1 MATVHG
7 RTVRD
12 RVGADT
18 HAMRRGDREVR
29 RNMKKLALC
38 VALAVMATGAMAK
51 EWKTV
56 RIGVDASYPPFES
69 MAPNGQ
75 MVGFDVDLTK
85 ALCAKMNVRCVWIAQ
100 DFDGIIPALKGKKYD
115 IIVSSL
121 TVTDKRREQIDFSD
135 KLFDAPARMIAK
147 AGSPLLPTAESLKGK
162 RVGVEQGTTQEAY
175 AKAYWEPKG
184 VTIVEYQN
192 QDQVYA
198 DLTTGRLD
206 AALQDELQADAG
218 FLKTPRGKGF
228 AWAGP
233 EVKDAKTIGE
243 GTAIGVRKE
252 DGDLKAKLNKALA
265 DIHQDGTFKRLE
277 KQYFDVEIDQNH

>member
-1 MATVHG
+1 
-7 RTVRD
+7 
-12 RVGADT
+12 
-18 HAMRRGDREVR
+18 
-29 RNMKKLALC
+29 MKKYALC
-38 VALAVMATGAMAK
+38 VALAVMASGAAAK

-69 MAPNGQ
+69 VAPSGQ
-75 MVGFDVDLTK
+75 MVGFDVDLTR
-85 ALCAKMNVRCVWIAQ
+85 ALCAKMNVRCVWIPQ
-100 DFDGIIPALKGKKYD
+100 DLDGIIPALKAKKFD

-135 KLFDAPARMIAK
+135 RLFDAPARMIAK
-147 AGSPLLPTAESLKGK
+147 KGSPLLPTVESLKGMH
-162 RVGVEQGTTQEAY
+162 VGVEQGSTQEAY

-184 VTIVEYQN
+184 VTIVPYQN

-198 DLTTGRLD
+198 DLATGRLD

-218 FLKTPRGKGF
+218 FLKTPRGKDF

-233 EVKDAKTIGE
+233 EVKDPKTLGE

-252 DGDLKAKLNKALA
+252 DSELKAKLNKALA
-265 DIHQDGTFKRLE
+265 EVHQDGTFTKLE
-277 KQYFDVEIDQNH
+277 KQYFDVDIDQSR

>member
-1 MATVHG
+1 
-7 RTVRD
+7 
-12 RVGADT
+12 
-18 HAMRRGDREVR
+18 
-29 RNMKKLALC
+29 MKKYALC
-38 VALAVMATGAMAK
+38 VALAVMASGAMAK

-69 MAPNGQ
+69 VAPSGQ
-75 MVGFDVDLTK
+75 MVGFDVDLTR
-85 ALCAKMNVRCVWIAQ
+85 ALCAKMNVRCVWIPQ
-100 DFDGIIPALKGKKYD
+100 DLDGIIPALKAKKFD

-135 KLFDAPARMIAK
+135 RLFDAPARMIAK
-147 AGSPLLPTAESLKGK
+147 KGSPLLPTVESLKGK
-162 RVGVEQGTTQEAY
+162 HVGVEQGSTQEAY

-184 VTIVEYQN
+184 VTIVPYQN

-198 DLTTGRLD
+198 DLATGRLD

-218 FLKTPRGKGF
+218 FLKTPRGKDF

-233 EVKDAKTIGE
+233 EVKDPKTLGE

-252 DGDLKAKLNKALA
+252 DSELKAKLNKALA
-265 DIHQDGTFKRLE
+265 EVHQDGTFTKLE
-277 KQYFDVEIDQNH
+277 KQYFDVDIDQSR

>member
-1 MATVHG
+1 
-7 RTVRD
+7 
-12 RVGADT
+12 
-18 HAMRRGDREVR
+18 
-29 RNMKKLALC
+29 MKKLALC

-69 MAPNGQ
+69 KAASGQ
-75 MVGFDVDLTK
+75 LVGFDVDLTR
-85 ALCAKMNVRCVWIAQ
+85 ALCARMNVKCVWVEQ
-100 DFDGIIPALKGKKYD
+100 DFDGIIPALKGKKFD
-115 IIVSSL
+115 AIVSSL

-135 KLFDAPARMIAK
+135 KLFDAPARMIART
-147 AGSPLLPTAESLKGK
+147 GSPLLPTADSLKGK

-175 AKAYWEPKG
+175 AKAYWEAKG
-184 VTIVEYQN
+184 VTVVPYQN

-198 DLTTGRLD
+198 DLTSGRLD

-233 EVKDAKTIGE
+233 EVKDPKTIGE
-243 GTAIGVRKE
+243 GTAIGLRKDDAE
-252 DGDLKAKLNKALA
+252 LKAMFNKALA
-265 DIHQDGTFKRLE
+265 QVHQDGTFRKLE
-277 KQYFDVEIDQNH
+277 KQYFDFAIYPEH

>member
-1 MATVHG
+1 
-7 RTVRD
+7 
-12 RVGADT
+12 
-18 HAMRRGDREVR
+18 
-29 RNMKKLALC
+29 MKKYAVG
-38 VALAVMATGAMAK
+38 VALAVMASGAMAK

-69 MAPNGQ
+69 IAPGGQ
-75 MVGFDVDLTK
+75 VVGFDADLTR
-85 ALCAKMNVRCVWIAQ
+85 ALCAKMNVKCVWIPQ
-100 DFDGIIPALKGKKYD
+100 DLDGIIPALKARKFD

-121 TVTDKRREQIDFSD
+121 TVTDQRREQIDFSD

-147 AGSPLLPTAESLKGK
+147 KGSPLLPTAQSLKGK
-162 RVGVEQGTTQEAY
+162 RIGVEQGSTQEAY

-184 VTIVEYQN
+184 VTVVPYQN

-198 DLTTGRLD
+198 DLATGRLD

-218 FLKTPRGKGF
+218 FLKTPRGKDF

-233 EVKDAKTIGE
+233 DVKDPKTIGE

-252 DGDLKAKLNKALA
+252 DGELKAMLNKALA
-265 DIHQDGTFKRLE
+265 QVHQDGTFTKLE
-277 KQYFDVEIDQNH
+277 KQYFDVDIDPSR

>member
-1 MATVHG
+1 
-7 RTVRD
+7 
-12 RVGADT
+12 
-18 HAMRRGDREVR
+18 
-29 RNMKKLALC
+29 MKKYALC
-38 VALAVMATGAMAK
+38 VALAVMASGAAAK

-69 MAPNGQ
+69 VAPSGQ
-75 MVGFDVDLTK
+75 MVGFDVDLTR
-85 ALCAKMNVRCVWIAQ
+85 ALCAKMNVRCVWVPQ
-100 DFDGIIPALKGKKYD
+100 DLDGIIPALKAKKFD

-135 KLFDAPARMIAK
+135 RLFDAPARMIAK
-147 AGSPLLPTAESLKGK
+147 KGSPLLPTVESLKGK
-162 RVGVEQGTTQEAY
+162 HVGVEQGSTQEAY

-184 VTIVEYQN
+184 VTIVPYQN

-198 DLTTGRLD
+198 DLATGRLD

-218 FLKTPRGKGF
+218 FLKTPRGKDF

-233 EVKDAKTIGE
+233 EVKDPKTLGE

-252 DGDLKAKLNKALA
+252 DGELKAKLNKALA
-265 DIHQDGTFKRLE
+265 EVHQDGTFTKLE
-277 KQYFDVEIDQNH
+277 KQYFDVDIDQSR

>member
-1 MATVHG
+1 
-7 RTVRD
+7 
-12 RVGADT
+12 
-18 HAMRRGDREVR
+18 
-29 RNMKKLALC
+29 
-38 VALAVMATGAMAK
+38 MATGAMAK

-69 MAPNGQ
+69 KAASGQ
-75 MVGFDVDLTK
+75 IVGFDVDLTK
-85 ALCAKMNVRCVWIAQ
+85 ALCTRMNVKCVWVEQ
-100 DFDGIIPALKGKKYD
+100 DFDGIIPALKGKKFD
-115 IIVSSL
+115 AIVSSL

-135 KLFDAPARMIAK
+135 KLFDAPARMIART
-147 AGSPLLPTAESLKGK
+147 GSPLLPTAESLKGK

-184 VTIVEYQN
+184 VTVVPYQN

-198 DLTTGRLD
+198 DLTSGRLD
-206 AALQDELQADAG
+206 AALQDEIQADAG

-243 GTAIGVRKE
+243 GTAIGLRKE
-252 DGDLKAKLNKALA
+252 DAELKTMFNKALA
-265 DIHQDGTFKRLE
+265 QVHQDGTFTKLE
-277 KQYFDVEIDQNH
+277 KQYFDFDIYPGH

>member
-1 MATVHG
+1 
-7 RTVRD
+7 
-12 RVGADT
+12 
-18 HAMRRGDREVR
+18 
-29 RNMKKLALC
+29 MKKLALC

-69 MAPNGQ
+69 KAACGQ
-75 MVGFDVDLTK
+75 VVGFDVDLTK
-85 ALCAKMNVRCVWIAQ
+85 ALCARMNAKCVWVEQ
-100 DFDGIIPALKGKKYD
+100 DFDGIIPALKGKKFD
-115 IIVSSL
+115 AIVSSL

-147 AGSPLLPTAESLKGK
+147 TGSPLLPTAESLKGK
-162 RVGVEQGTTQEAY
+162 RIGVEQGTTQEAY

-184 VTIVEYQN
+184 VTVVPYQN

-198 DLTTGRLD
+198 DLTSGRLD
-206 AALQDELQADAG
+206 AALQDEIQADAG

-233 EVKDAKTIGE
+233 EVKDPKTIGE
-243 GTAIGVRKE
+243 GTAIGLRKE
-252 DGDLKAKLNKALA
+252 DADLRTMFNRALA
-265 DIHQDGTFKRLE
+265 QVHQDGTFTKLE
-277 KQYFDVEIDQNH
+277 KQYFDFEIYPGH

>member
-1 MATVHG
+1 
-7 RTVRD
+7 
-12 RVGADT
+12 
-18 HAMRRGDREVR
+18 
-29 RNMKKLALC
+29 MKKLALC

-56 RIGVDASYPPFES
+56 RTGVDASYPPFES
-69 MAPNGQ
+69 MAPSGQ
-75 MVGFDVDLTK
+75 MVGFDVDLTR
-85 ALCAKMNVRCVWIAQ
+85 ALCAKMDVKCVWIPQ
-100 DFDGIIPALKGKKYD
+100 DFDGIIPALKGKKFD

-184 VTIVEYQN
+184 VTIVQYQN

-206 AALQDELQADAG
+206 AALQDELQADSG

-252 DGDLKAKLNKALA
+252 DGDLKARLNKALA
-265 DIHQDGTFKRLE
+265 DIHSDGTFKRLE
-277 KQYFDVEIDQNH
+277 KQYFDVEIYQSR

>member
-1 MATVHG
+1 
-7 RTVRD
+7 
-12 RVGADT
+12 
-18 HAMRRGDREVR
+18 
-29 RNMKKLALC
+29 MKKYALC
-38 VALAVMATGAMAK
+38 VALAVMASGAAAK

-69 MAPNGQ
+69 VAPSGQ
-75 MVGFDVDLTK
+75 MVGFDVDLTR
-85 ALCAKMNVRCVWIAQ
+85 ALCAKMNVRCVWIPQ
-100 DFDGIIPALKGKKYD
+100 DLDGIIPALKAKKFD

-135 KLFDAPARMIAK
+135 RLFDAPARMIAK
-147 AGSPLLPTAESLKGK
+147 KGSPLLPTVESLKGK
-162 RVGVEQGTTQEAY
+162 HVGVEQGSTQEAY

-184 VTIVEYQN
+184 VTIVPYQN

-198 DLTTGRLD
+198 DLATGRLD

-218 FLKTPRGKGF
+218 FLKTPRGKDF

-233 EVKDAKTIGE
+233 EVKDPKTLGE

-252 DGDLKAKLNKALA
+252 DGELKAKLNKALA
-265 DIHQDGTFKRLE
+265 EVHQDGTFTKLE
-277 KQYFDVEIDQNH
+277 KQYFDVDIFQSR

>member
-1 MATVHG
+1 
-7 RTVRD
+7 
-12 RVGADT
+12 
-18 HAMRRGDREVR
+18 
-29 RNMKKLALC
+29 MKKYALC
-38 VALAVMATGAMAK
+38 VALAVMASGAMAK

-69 MAPNGQ
+69 VAPSGQ
-75 MVGFDVDLTK
+75 MVGFDVDLTR
-85 ALCAKMNVRCVWIAQ
+85 ALCAKMNVRCVWIPQ
-100 DFDGIIPALKGKKYD
+100 DLDGIIPALKAKKFD

-135 KLFDAPARMIAK
+135 RLFDAPARMIAK
-147 AGSPLLPTAESLKGK
+147 KGSPLLPTVESLKGK
-162 RVGVEQGTTQEAY
+162 HVGVEQGSTQEAY

-184 VTIVEYQN
+184 VTVVPYQN

-198 DLTTGRLD
+198 DLATGRLD

-218 FLKTPRGKGF
+218 FLKTPRGKDF

-233 EVKDAKTIGE
+233 EVKDPKTLGE

-252 DGDLKAKLNKALA
+252 DGELKAKLNKALA
-265 DIHQDGTFKRLE
+265 EVHQDGTFTKLE
-277 KQYFDVEIDQNH
+277 KQYFDVDIDQSR

>member
-1 MATVHG
+1 
-7 RTVRD
+7 
-12 RVGADT
+12 
-18 HAMRRGDREVR
+18 
-29 RNMKKLALC
+29 MKKYALC
-38 VALAVMATGAMAK
+38 VALAVMASGAMAK

-69 MAPNGQ
+69 VAPGGQ
-75 MVGFDVDLTK
+75 MVGFDVDLTR
-85 ALCAKMNVRCVWIAQ
+85 ALCAKMNVKCVWIAQ
-100 DFDGIIPALKGKKYD
+100 DLDGIIPALKGKKFD

-135 KLFDAPARMIAK
+135 RLFDAPARMIAK
-147 AGSPLLPTAESLKGK
+147 KGSPLLPTVESLKGK
-162 RVGVEQGTTQEAY
+162 HVGVEQGSTQEAY

-184 VTIVEYQN
+184 VTIVPYPN

-198 DLTTGRLD
+198 DLATGRLD

-218 FLKTPRGKGF
+218 FLKTPRGKDF

-233 EVKDAKTIGE
+233 EVKDPKTLGE

-252 DGDLKAKLNKALA
+252 DGELKAKLNKALA
-265 DIHQDGTFKRLE
+265 ELHQDGTFTKLE
-277 KQYFDVEIDQNH
+277 KQYFDVNIYQSR

>member
-1 MATVHG
+1 
-7 RTVRD
+7 
-12 RVGADT
+12 
-18 HAMRRGDREVR
+18 
-29 RNMKKLALC
+29 MKKYALC
-38 VALAVMATGAMAK
+38 VALAVMASGAMAK

-69 MAPNGQ
+69 VAPSGQ
-75 MVGFDVDLTK
+75 MVGFDVDLTR
-85 ALCAKMNVRCVWIAQ
+85 ALCAKMNVRCVWIPQ
-100 DFDGIIPALKGKKYD
+100 DLDGIIPALKAKKFD

-135 KLFDAPARMIAK
+135 RLFDAPARMIAK
-147 AGSPLLPTAESLKGK
+147 KGSPLLPTVESLKGK
-162 RVGVEQGTTQEAY
+162 HVGVEQGSTQEAY

-184 VTIVEYQN
+184 VTIVPYQN

-198 DLTTGRLD
+198 DLATGRLD

-218 FLKTPRGKGF
+218 FLKTPRGKDF

-233 EVKDAKTIGE
+233 EVKDPKTLGE

-252 DGDLKAKLNKALA
+252 DGELKAKLNKALA
-265 DIHQDGTFKRLE
+265 EVHQDGTFTKLE
-277 KQYFDVEIDQNH
+277 KQYFDVDIFQSR

>member
-1 MATVHG
+1 
-7 RTVRD
+7 
-12 RVGADT
+12 
-18 HAMRRGDREVR
+18 
-29 RNMKKLALC
+29 MKKFAVGMAFAVLAS
-38 VALAVMATGAMAK
+38 GAAAK

-75 MVGFDVDLTK
+75 MVGFDVDLTR
-85 ALCAKMNVRCVWIAQ
+85 ALCAKMNVKCVWVAQ
-100 DFDGIIPALKGKKYD
+100 DLDGIIPALKVRKFD

-147 AGSPLLPTAESLKGK
+147 KGSPLLPTAASLQGK
-162 RVGVEQGTTQEAY
+162 RVGVEQGSTQEAY

-184 VTIVEYQN
+184 VTIVPYQN

-198 DLTTGRLD
+198 DLATGRLD

-218 FLKTPRGKGF
+218 FLRTPRGKDFG
-228 AWAGP
+228 WAGP

-252 DGDLKAKLNKALA
+252 DGELKAMLNRALA
-265 DIHQDGTFKRLE
+265 DVHRDGTFTKLE
-277 KQYFDVEIDQNH
+277 KQYFDVDIDQSR

>member
-1 MATVHG
+1 
-7 RTVRD
+7 
-12 RVGADT
+12 
-18 HAMRRGDREVR
+18 
-29 RNMKKLALC
+29 MKKAALC

-69 MAPNGQ
+69 KAASGQ
-75 MVGFDVDLTK
+75 VVGFDVDLTK
-85 ALCAKMNVRCVWIAQ
+85 ALCTRMNVKCVWVEQ
-100 DFDGIIPALKGKKYD
+100 DLDGIIPALKGKKFD
-115 IIVSSL
+115 AIVSSL
-121 TVTDKRREQIDFSD
+121 TVTDQRRAQIDFSD
-135 KLFDAPARMIAK
+135 TLFDAPARMIAK

-162 RVGVEQGTTQEAY
+162 HVGVEQGSTQEAY

-184 VTIVEYQN
+184 VTVVSYQN

-198 DLTTGRLD
+198 DIASGRLD

-233 EVKDAKTIGE
+233 EVKDPKTIGE
-243 GTAIGVRKE
+243 GTAIGMRK
-252 DGDLKAKLNKALA
+252 DDVALKAMFNQALA
-265 DIHQDGTFKRLE
+265 QVREDGTFKKLE
-277 KQYFDVEIDQNH
+277 KQYFDVDIYPGR

>member
-1 MATVHG
+1 MATARRG
-7 RTVRD
+7 
-12 RVGADT
+12 VGAGKQRVDP
-18 HAMRRGDREVR
+18 EVR
-29 RNMKKLALC
+29 RNMKKFALC
-38 VALAVMATGAMAK
+38 VALAVMATAAMAK

-75 MVGFDVDLTK
+75 VVGFDVDLTK
-85 ALCAKMNVRCVWIAQ
+85 ALCEKMSIKCVWVPQ
-100 DFDGIIPALKGKKYD
+100 NFDGIIPALKGKKYD

-121 TVTDKRREQIDFSD
+121 IVTDKRREQIDFTD

-147 AGSPLLPTAESLKGK
+147 TGSPLLPTAESLKGK
-162 RVGVEQGTTQEAY
+162 RVGVEQGSTQEAY

-184 VTIVEYQN
+184 VTIVPYQN

-198 DLTTGRLD
+198 DLATGRLD

-218 FLKTPRGKGF
+218 FLRTPRGKGF

-233 EVKDAKTIGE
+233 EVKDPKTIGE

-277 KQYFDVEIDQNH
+277 KQYFDVDIYQSR

>member
-1 MATVHG
+1 
-7 RTVRD
+7 
-12 RVGADT
+12 
-18 HAMRRGDREVR
+18 
-29 RNMKKLALC
+29 MKKYALC
-38 VALAVMATGAMAK
+38 VALAVMASGAAAK

-69 MAPNGQ
+69 VAPSGQ
-75 MVGFDVDLTK
+75 MVGFDVDLTR
-85 ALCAKMNVRCVWIAQ
+85 ALCAKMNVRCVWIPQ
-100 DFDGIIPALKGKKYD
+100 DLDGIIPALKAKKFD

-135 KLFDAPARMIAK
+135 RLFDAPARMIAK
-147 AGSPLLPTAESLKGK
+147 KGSPLLPTVESLKGK
-162 RVGVEQGTTQEAY
+162 HVGVEQGSTQEAY

-184 VTIVEYQN
+184 VTIVPYQN

-198 DLTTGRLD
+198 DLATGRLD

-218 FLKTPRGKGF
+218 FLKTPRGKDF

-233 EVKDAKTIGE
+233 EVKDPKTLGE

-252 DGDLKAKLNKALA
+252 DGELKAKLNKALA
-265 DIHQDGTFKRLE
+265 EVHQDGTFTKLE
-277 KQYFDVEIDQNH
+277 KQYFDVDIDQSR

>member
-1 MATVHG
+1 
-7 RTVRD
+7 
-12 RVGADT
+12 
-18 HAMRRGDREVR
+18 
-29 RNMKKLALC
+29 MKKYA
-38 VALAVMATGAMAK
+38 VGVVLAVMASGAMAK

-69 MAPNGQ
+69 IAPGGQ
-75 MVGFDVDLTK
+75 VVGFDADLTR
-85 ALCAKMNVRCVWIAQ
+85 ALCAKMNVKCVWIPQ
-100 DFDGIIPALKGKKYD
+100 DLDGIIPALKARKFD

-121 TVTDKRREQIDFSD
+121 TVTDQRREQIDFSD

-147 AGSPLLPTAESLKGK
+147 KGSTLLPTAQSLKGK
-162 RVGVEQGTTQEAY
+162 RIGVEQGSTQEAF

-184 VTIVEYQN
+184 VTIVPYQN

-198 DLTTGRLD
+198 DLATGRLD

-218 FLKTPRGKGF
+218 FLKTPRGKDF

-233 EVKDAKTIGE
+233 EVKDPKTIGE

-252 DGDLKAKLNKALA
+252 DGELKAMLNKALA
-265 DIHQDGTFKRLE
+265 QVHQDGTFTKLE
-277 KQYFDVEIDQNH
+277 KQYFDVDIYESR

>member
-1 MATVHG
+1 
-7 RTVRD
+7 
-12 RVGADT
+12 
-18 HAMRRGDREVR
+18 
-29 RNMKKLALC
+29 MKKYALC
-38 VALAVMATGAMAK
+38 VALAVMASGAMAK

-69 MAPNGQ
+69 VAPSGQ
-75 MVGFDVDLTK
+75 MVGFDVDLTR
-85 ALCAKMNVRCVWIAQ
+85 ALCAKMNVRCVWIPQ
-100 DFDGIIPALKGKKYD
+100 DLDGIIPALKAKKFD

-135 KLFDAPARMIAK
+135 RLFDAPARMIAK
-147 AGSPLLPTAESLKGK
+147 KGSPLLPTVESLKGK
-162 RVGVEQGTTQEAY
+162 HVGVEQGSTQEAY

-184 VTIVEYQN
+184 VTIVPYQN

-198 DLTTGRLD
+198 DLATGRLD

-218 FLKTPRGKGF
+218 FLKTPRGKDF

-233 EVKDAKTIGE
+233 EVKDPKTLGE

-252 DGDLKAKLNKALA
+252 DGELKAKLNKALA
-265 DIHQDGTFKRLE
+265 EVHQDGTFTKLE
-277 KQYFDVEIDQNH
+277 KQYFDVDIDQSR